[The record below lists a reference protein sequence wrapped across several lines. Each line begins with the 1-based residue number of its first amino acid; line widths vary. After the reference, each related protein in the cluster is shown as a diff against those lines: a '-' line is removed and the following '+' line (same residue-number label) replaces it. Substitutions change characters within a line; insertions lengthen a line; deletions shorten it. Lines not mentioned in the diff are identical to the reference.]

1 METPNSSKLEPK
13 DKETSF
19 TESETFESPP
29 VMTSTPFTYKS
40 MTPLDQ
46 RVDQFEKT
54 ARYMMKKLDQ
64 TLIQIQSCD
73 ESNIEHMKLSIAPD
87 AALIL
92 SQGDT
97 LILETHGKSSN
108 LTQRLLSIQKELRDK
123 YKDVQ
128 NCNTTNSISMLEKNH
143 NLGPENQYSP
153 KEKVFVDKKFPQD
166 FLRSP
171 STSSVKLEDLVA
183 KVLKRVNDL
192 VTKPVDV
199 TSEEELTKRIL
210 DIGVSRHDAFEKC
223 YGNGWGTRVGWNG
236 MLPRDTE
243 VGLSSNCMG
252 F

>member
-1 METPNSSKLEPK
+1 
-13 DKETSF
+13 
-19 TESETFESPP
+19 
-29 VMTSTPFTYKS
+29 

-97 LILETHGKSSN
+97 LILETHGMNSG
-108 LTQRLLSIQKELRDK
+108 LTQRLLAIQTELRDK

-128 NCNTTNSISMLEKNH
+128 NCNTSNTSISMLEKNH
-143 NLGPENQYSP
+143 NLDPENQYSP
-153 KEKVFVDKKFPQD
+153 KEKIFADKKFPQD
-166 FLRSP
+166 FMRSP

-192 VTKPVDV
+192 IAKPVDIS
-199 TSEEELTKRIL
+199 SEEDLTKRIL
-210 DIGVSRHDAFEKC
+210 DIGVSNQEAQSTLEKC
-223 YGNGWGTRVGWNG
+223 FGNGLETRAGWTGTLSRCVDVSFSFGKES
-236 MLPRDTE
+236 T
-243 VGLSSNCMG
+243 VKGLG
-252 F
+252 EIL